1 VRDRLHMPAIR
12 YGIDG
17 RGSIDA
23 MLQDS
28 ATTSATEEASHED
41 SELAVAQLPA
51 EQGSPTDLIP
61 KVEAV
66 LISRSRPIPAEA
78 MAKGLG
84 LLDSEASAAVKKA
97 ALGAIT
103 QAVEALNK
111 AYEATE
117 RAFRI
122 ETVAGGLRLVTLPE
136 YGSTVAAFLNQ
147 ETSSKLSRPA
157 IETLAIIAYRQPV
170 TRADI
175 EAIRGVACGEV
186 LRGLLE
192 RRLIAVTGRSEE
204 LGRPMLY
211 GTTKQFLDAFGL
223 ASLADLP
230 AREDGLKV

>member
-1 VRDRLHMPAIR
+1 
-12 YGIDG
+12 
-17 RGSIDA
+17 

-28 ATTSATEEASHED
+28 APINASDERSPDDSATAIG
-41 SELAVAQLPA
+41 QLPA
-51 EQGSPTDLIP
+51 APGSLADLIP

-84 LLDSEASAAVKKA
+84 LCDSESSSAIRKA
-97 ALGAIT
+97 ALQTIT
-103 QAVEALNK
+103 SAVATLNQ
-111 AYEATE
+111 AYESTE

-122 ETVAGGLRLVTLPE
+122 EPVAGGLRLVTLPQ

-147 ETSSKLSRPA
+147 ETNSKLSRPA